1 MTSEHLKYL
10 REVLE
15 HDAIGFGEDFQFQD
29 AVEHL
34 EAFEHA
40 NEQYRKAM
48 SEQAKRIEQLEAAL
62 RFYAEP
68 WKHVDQIPDF
78 YSELDFAETARA
90 ALEGKNE

>member
-10 REVLE
+10 QEVLE

-34 EAFEHA
+34 EALEHA
-40 NEQYRKAM
+40 SEQYRKAM

-62 RFYAEP
+62 RE
-68 WKHVDQIPDF
+68 I
-78 YSELDFAETARA
+78 SEKTRDAHPMSYLADYFRIARA
-90 ALEGKNE
+90 ALEDK